1 MTKSELFKAAHATAR
16 NTARFVGNYM
26 ISFSLALKEAYKMA
40 EKTLAQKLI
49 DLGGNEWKKGKFHRI
64 YIESFVAVKFFDDQC
79 ASFGKAHTV
88 YFNVET
94 QEFFCSNRRVSNN
107 LNAMI

>member
-1 MTKSELFKAAHATAR
+1 MTNSELFKTAHATAR
-16 NTARFVGNYM
+16 NTVRFVGNYM
-26 ISFSLALKEAYKMA
+26 IAFSLALKEAYKMA
-40 EKTLAQKLI
+40 QKTLAQKLI
-49 DLGGNEWKKGKFHRI
+49 ELGGKEWKKGSFHRV
-64 YIESFVAVKFFDDQC
+64 YIESLVAVKCFDDQH

-94 QEFFCSNRRVSNN
+94 QEFFCSNRRVANN